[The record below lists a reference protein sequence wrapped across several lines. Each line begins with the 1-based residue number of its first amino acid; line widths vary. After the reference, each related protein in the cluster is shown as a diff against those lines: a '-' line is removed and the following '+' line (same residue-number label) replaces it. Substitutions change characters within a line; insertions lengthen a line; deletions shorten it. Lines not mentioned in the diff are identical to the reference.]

1 MPKIIAKG
9 KYLGVERQVEC
20 FLKDGLL
27 TIEID
32 GEFNQEAQND
42 FIIKLKKCP
51 AIGGTYYPP
60 ENSLLAAYSVLENT
74 FFDEG
79 SAVEIKTEGNI
90 GKIPIYDGDDIV
102 Y

>member
-1 MPKIIAKG
+1 MSKIIAKG
-9 KYLGVERQVEC
+9 LYLGRECIVEC
-20 FLKDGLL
+20 FQVEGSL

-32 GEFNQEAQND
+32 GEFNQEVQND
-42 FIIKLKKCP
+42 FNAKLKNCP
-51 AIGGTYYPP
+51 ALGGTYYPP